1 MQFNPGFSSLAALLA
16 DPGRAQMIWALM
28 DGSARPASELR
39 RCWQASR
46 RPPPAATWD
55 GWSRAAC

>member
-28 DGSARPASELR
+28 DGSARPASGW
-39 RCWQASR
+39 RCWRASR

>member
-28 DGSARPASELR
+28 DGSARPASEL
-39 RCWQASR
+39 ALLAGVS
-46 RPPPAATWD
+46 
-55 GWSRAAC
+55 